1 MSLSCC
7 YAGEMHCLD
16 APFRL
21 MTWANYI
28 MPALASPRVATVRA
42 ANKMRP
48 RAREN
53 AQGRKLLSVRGREAS
68 PRACA
73 SSCARTRDC
82 TRFDRRRRC
91 LWILPSTARTCEG
104 GSLQRTAGC
113 KSSSISAKFF
123 DPLPTN
129 FSLRTTC
136 ITRYWPVPVLIFPAS
151 SLKLPMT
158 LSMNPISV
166 SYRWSAPARLAFT
179 CKIIPTSSVTPCLKR
194 GTLEDLLAKPWLEH
208 PDASEER

>member
-1 MSLSCC
+1 MARFPLFSMGIEGHGGRRLGLSCC

-21 MTWANYI
+21 TTWANYI
-28 MPALASPRVATVRA
+28 MPALASPRVAAVQA

-53 AQGRKLLSVRGREAS
+53 ARGRKLLCVRGREAS
-68 PRACA
+68 RRACA

-91 LWILPSTARTCEG
+91 RWIPPSTARTCEG
-104 GSLQRTAGC
+104 GSLRRTAGC
-113 KSSSISAKFF
+113 KAPRFRRSSSI
-123 DPLPTN
+123 PCQH

-158 LSMNPISV
+158 LSMNPM
-166 SYRWSAPARLAFT
+166 SAP
-179 CKIIPTSSVTPCLKR
+179 SVGRPQL
-194 GTLEDLLAKPWLEH
+194 GWSLHAK
-208 PDASEER
+208 